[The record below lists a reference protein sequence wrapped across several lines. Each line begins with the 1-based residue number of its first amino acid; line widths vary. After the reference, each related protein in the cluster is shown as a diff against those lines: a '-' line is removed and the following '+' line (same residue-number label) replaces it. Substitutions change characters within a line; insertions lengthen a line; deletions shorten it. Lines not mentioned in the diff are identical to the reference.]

1 MKKQKI
7 INNRQANK
15 YKNKSLKKQ
24 KKKEKTSN
32 TNKGIKT

>member
-24 KKKEKTSN
+24 KKKK
-32 TNKGIKT
+32 KHQIRIKA

>member
-24 KKKEKTSN
+24 KKEKTSN

>member
-24 KKKEKTSN
+24 KKRKN
-32 TNKGIKT
+32 IKYE